1 MTERAHRFGRHESL
15 VGIVSRR
22 PDGGDRVPVL
32 ILGAGIIHKVG
43 PSRASVRVARAL
55 AEDGHTVLRFDLS
68 GIGDS
73 ARAPDGTLE
82 SVVKDDIRDAIS
94 FLLEQ
99 SPEWSGGVCI
109 VGFCSGADNA
119 LHMAAEDAR
128 IRDLVLFD
136 PTIQRTS
143 GFRRRRTLRRLR
155 QGSWSHLMKKGR
167 AWLGPRD
174 QQGSGQEQRPPGYYG
189 LLVGSPEERD
199 RRAATAVARRVHFLF
214 CLSRGVHGYC
224 DSPHQVRESL
234 PSGYS
239 DEQMTIA
246 WRPALDHVL
255 SDIDQQEEFIELVRD
270 WLDRRHRS
278 SGRSGSTAGSTVS

>member
-1 MTERAHRFGRHESL
+1 MTERVHRFGRHETL
-15 VGIVSRR
+15 VGIVSRSR
-22 PDGGDRVPVL
+22 DGSDRIPVL

-55 AEDGHTVLRFDLS
+55 ALDGHTVLRFDLS

-73 ARAPDGTLE
+73 IRAPDGTLE
-82 SVVKDDIRDAIS
+82 SVVKDDIRDAVA

-119 LHMAAEDAR
+119 LHMAAEEER

-136 PTIQRTS
+136 PTIHRTS
-143 GFRRRRTLRRLR
+143 GFRRRRALRRLR
-155 QGSWSHLMKKGR
+155 EGSVSDLMRKGQ
-167 AWLGPRD
+167 AWLSPRD
-174 QQGSGQEQRPPGYYG
+174 QSAKQERRPPGYYG

-199 RRAATAVARRVHFLF
+199 RRAAAAVERGVHFLF
-214 CLSRGVHGYC
+214 CLSRGAHGYC
-224 DSPHQVRESL
+224 DSPMQVRESL
-234 PSGYS
+234 PTGYS

-246 WRPALDHVL
+246 WRPTMDHVL
-255 SDIDQQEEFIELVRD
+255 SDIDQQEDFIALVRD
-270 WLDRRHRS
+270 WLDRRRRS
-278 SGRSGSTAGSTVS
+278 SGRSDSTAQSTAS